1 MEKLTLKDLAENY
14 NDSLTEYEDC
24 VLFGKPEAERLEALR
39 VLQEAKREL
48 DGLKDS
54 MQQYE
59 AYLANLKATFARLQS
74 LHRGEE

>member
-39 VLQEAKREL
+39 VLQEAKREF
-48 DGLKDS
+48 DELKDT
-54 MQQYE
+54 MQKYE
-59 AYLANLKATFARLQS
+59 TYLANLKAEFARLQS

>member
-39 VLQEAKREL
+39 VLQEAKREF
-48 DGLKDS
+48 DELKDT
-54 MQQYE
+54 MQKYE
-59 AYLANLKATFARLQS
+59 IYLANLKAEFARLQS

>member
-39 VLQEAKREL
+39 VLQEAKREF
-48 DGLKDS
+48 DELKDT
-54 MQQYE
+54 MPKYE
-59 AYLANLKATFARLQS
+59 TYLANLKAEFARLQN